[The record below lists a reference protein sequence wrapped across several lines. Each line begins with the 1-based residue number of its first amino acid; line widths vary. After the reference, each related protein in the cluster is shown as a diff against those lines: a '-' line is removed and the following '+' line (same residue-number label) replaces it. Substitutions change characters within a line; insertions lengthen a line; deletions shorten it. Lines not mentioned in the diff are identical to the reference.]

1 MTRLLLTLLLIAFVP
16 ETAADKTPEELNQL

>member
-16 ETAADKTPEELNQL
+16 LVKSQEALAASGCY